1 MLRSCRCCM
10 NKTVFI
16 SMTLCAWAASLCVS
30 GAVFAVERQRDP
42 VTLRVVTVNPAVDKT
57 QEIPVRIDL
66 PAEVTPKDVL
76 DSGELRV
83 EYDEDKKSYYVFK
96 EKVSLAPKE
105 ARVFE
110 VIVKDLW
117 FVPQDK
123 LDGLRNYTRLVMGRL
138 EKTEY
143 VESAKKITDSILV
156 RLDDIETTQNDE
168 SISRKTRIGNFRYHT
183 RTLGEIKEDLARL
196 EKLLSFTGGPPVP
209 EMLKESK
216 LKSDAPSNTTT
227 WLVIFMILVF
237 LGLLGGQFFF
247 TWNRRITASR
257 DAGAVKE
264 AAFEILRKDD
274 LSANEL
280 GRTSATQVEGS
291 NGGSPAGKVFPG
303 LKSGPGSG
311 SGTRT
316 GL

>member
-1 MLRSCRCCM
+1 
-10 NKTVFI
+10 
-16 SMTLCAWAASLCVS
+16 MTLCVWAASLFFC
-30 GAVFAVERQRDP
+30 GASFGAEKPRDP
-42 VTLRVVTVNPAVDKT
+42 VILRVVTVNPAVDKT
-57 QEIPVRIDL
+57 QEIPIRIDL
-66 PAEVTPKDVL
+66 PAEVTPKDVI
-76 DSGELRV
+76 DAGELRV

-96 EKVSLAPKE
+96 EKISLAPKE

-110 VIVKDLW
+110 VVVKDLW

-123 LDGLRNYTRLVMGRL
+123 LDGLRNYTGLVMGRL

-143 VESAKKITDSILV
+143 ADSARKIADSILA
-156 RLDDIETTQNDE
+156 RLGDIETTQNDE
-168 SISRKTRIGNFRYHT
+168 SVSRKTRIGNFRYHT
-183 RTLGEIKEDLARL
+183 RTLAEIKEDLARM

-247 TWNRRITASR
+247 TWNRRISASR
-257 DAGAVKE
+257 DAGVVKE
-264 AAFEILRKDD
+264 AAFDILRKDD
-274 LSANEL
+274 VSADGL
-280 GRTSATQVEGS
+280 RRTSATHVEGS
-291 NGGSPAGKVFPG
+291 SGGAPAGKGLPG
-303 LKSGPGSG
+303 SSGPG